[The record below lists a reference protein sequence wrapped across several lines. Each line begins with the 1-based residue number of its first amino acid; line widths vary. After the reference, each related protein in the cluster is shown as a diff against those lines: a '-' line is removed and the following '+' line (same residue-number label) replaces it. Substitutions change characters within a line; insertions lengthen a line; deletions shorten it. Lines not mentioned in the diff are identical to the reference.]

1 MYASVQI
8 SPKYQ
13 KWSYLRQRKHKLMQL
28 KVSCWSICST
38 VHRYVLGTGHLYDL
52 YTIIF
57 GGIMTDNNKSR
68 YWTKRPKWGRCHI
81 RHYLY
86 NIYALFCFILLVYK
100 IIWHLQLHCGMTS
113 HILYINRIYKMQPT
127 ELWKQTMY
135 FVII

>member
-1 MYASVQI
+1 MELLCFRVLNIELLCFWELNIELLCFRVLNIELLCFRA
-8 SPKYQ
+8 PKYQ

-68 YWTKRPKWGRCHI
+68 YWTKR
-81 RHYLY
+81 L
-86 NIYALFCFILLVYK
+86 
-100 IIWHLQLHCGMTS
+100 
-113 HILYINRIYKMQPT
+113 HILTYYIY
-127 ELWKQTMY
+127 Y
-135 FVII
+135 IITKYMVCFHSSVGCIL